1 MTWQSTGD
9 LMQHVR
15 VLNGNTRGC
24 QDCGTVME
32 YQTDSGF
39 TAYYPGVECCQPAI
53 RRQIRWRSE
62 EIDALNRKLRERQDA
77 VARIR
82 EEVELAPSRSALA
95 AAETKL
101 SRAEKNLHLVV
112 RDHFTP
118 ALRELSDEIARLKR
132 KYAQLPVDGAPEV
145 VS

>member
-1 MTWQSTGD
+1 MTWQPVSD
-9 LMQHVR
+9 LVPKTR
-15 VLNGNTRGC
+15 VLNADTRGC

-32 YQTDSGF
+32 YQTETGF

-101 SRAEKNLHLVV
+101 ARAEKNLHVVV

-132 KYAQLPVDGAPEV
+132 KYAQVGEA
-145 VS
+145 SF